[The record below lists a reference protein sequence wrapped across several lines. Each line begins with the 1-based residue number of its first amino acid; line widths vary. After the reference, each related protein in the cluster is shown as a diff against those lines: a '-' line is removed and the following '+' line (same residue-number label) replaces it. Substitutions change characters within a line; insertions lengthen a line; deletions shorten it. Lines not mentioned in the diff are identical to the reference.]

1 MNELEK
7 YVSEQMVKLVPT
19 FEKLEVRGYVNDF
32 SYEVEFFVTIEGKR
46 MQCYDMTDQNLI
58 KEKELDAVNESIAKF
73 IRQTAEYQKGKV
85 YKILTVINR

>member
-1 MNELEK
+1 
-7 YVSEQMVKLVPT
+7 
-19 FEKLEVRGYVNDF
+19 
-32 SYEVEFFVTIEGKR
+32 

-58 KEKELDAVNESIAKF
+58 KEKELDAINESIAKF